1 MSRAS
6 VRKQERLRLSAGNGF
21 DLPGKDREG
30 YMDDPAPLPL
40 LLSLCPSL
48 SLT

>member
-21 DLPGKDREG
+21 GPAREGARG
-30 YMDDPAPLPL
+30 YMDDPAPPSL